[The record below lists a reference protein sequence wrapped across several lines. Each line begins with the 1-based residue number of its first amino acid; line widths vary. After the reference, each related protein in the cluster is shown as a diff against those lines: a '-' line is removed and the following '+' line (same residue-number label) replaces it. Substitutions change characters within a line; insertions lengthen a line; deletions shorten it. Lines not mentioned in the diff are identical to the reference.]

1 METGTRRHAGH
12 FKGETRMKMCVRALG
27 ASVLAVF
34 GVAGFVPAASAKAVP
49 ARTITFDGGM
59 CTAKFVRSASGI
71 VNETHR
77 TCEGDQ
83 NPWIDADVRLQFRPL
98 DGKPNPTCDPE
109 GLVTTFVFTNTDPAL
124 TQYFGTQQYNACVY
138 LEEEEIEE
146 GTLDAADA
154 DGVTSQPV
162 ELAGRYQVCVTG
174 TWTNRGG
181 SEVLDAEYL
190 SQFNWQGYTN
200 GLPATDPYA
209 YTGSNFGDV
218 QVNGQFVDWGP
229 YNTEHKYC
237 TTLTLAADQ
246 AVTLRVFDGDGTTG
260 TADASWYADNVGSLD
275 YTITYLGP

>member
-1 METGTRRHAGH
+1 MNL
-12 FKGETRMKMCVRALG
+12 CVRALG

-49 ARTITFDGGM
+49 ARTITFENGT

-71 VNETHR
+71 VNETNR

-83 NPWIDADVRLQFRPL
+83 NPWVDADVRLQFRPL

-109 GLVTTFVFTNTDPAL
+109 GLVTTFVWTNTDAAL
-124 TQYFGTQQYNACVY
+124 VQYFGTQQYNVCVY
-138 LEEEEIEE
+138 LEEEKVEE
-146 GTLDAADA
+146 GTLDASDV
-154 DGVTSQPV
+154 DGVTSEPV
-162 ELAGRYQVCVTG
+162 ELAGRYRVCVSG

-190 SQFNWQGYTN
+190 SQFNWQGFTN
-200 GLPATDPYA
+200 GLPPTDPYA

-218 QVNGQFVDWGP
+218 QVNGQFIDWGP

-237 TTLTLAADQ
+237 TTVTLAAD
-246 AVTLRVFDGDGTTG
+246 ATVTLRVFDGDGTTG